1 MRRFSRMTSAAALGV
16 ALLGAAP
23 MLQAQE
29 VLKIGA
35 IGSLSGGGTA
45 WGLATQRGAQMAID
59 EVNAAGGLK
68 VGGKTYKPTLVMVD
82 DQYTA
87 SGGRTAAQRLMTLE
101 KTKFI
106 LGPVGTPVVL
116 AAIAV
121 TNPGKTLVMSDGYAD
136 TVLKNAAHAAYNFRI
151 MDSETE
157 FARAM
162 IEWLHRSQPQLK
174 TVALI
179 APNDATGQAVLPV
192 LKQLYEENGF
202 KVYIETFDRGM
213 QEFTPLLTRMMEQ
226 KPDLFDL
233 NANSPGDAGLLV
245 KQARQVGFK
254 GVIWKVGGP
263 AMPEIQSV
271 AGNLAEGVMA
281 YGQFDFSTPAGQ
293 KFADEYHKRW
303 SGTINPETPIWYN
316 AAKLLME
323 AIRRAGTVSDVDKV
337 RDAVAHLDGY
347 DGGVFGPV
355 VWGGMVDYGVDHQLE
370 LPFVISQIKGG
381 KVVTLTKIQP
391 EKR

>member
-1 MRRFSRMTSAAALGV
+1 MRRFSRMAGAVALGI
-16 ALLGAAP
+16 ALFGAASVVR
-23 MLQAQE
+23 AQE

-68 VGGKTYKPTLVMVD
+68 VGDKTYKPTLVMVD

-87 SGGRTAAQRLMTLE
+87 TGGRTAAQRLMTLE
-101 KTKFI
+101 KAKFI
-106 LGPVGTPVVL
+106 LGPVGAPVVL
-116 AAIAV
+116 ATISV
-121 TNPGKTLVMSDGYAD
+121 TNPGRTIVLSDGYSDA
-136 TVLKNAAHAAYNFRI
+136 VLKNAAHAAYNFRI

-162 IEWLHRSQPQLK
+162 IQWLHRTQPQLK
-174 TVALI
+174 SVALI
-179 APNDATGQAVLPV
+179 SPNDATGQSVVPV
-192 LKQLYEENGF
+192 LKRLYEENGF
-202 KVYIETFDRGM
+202 KVYTEMFDRGM

-263 AMPEIQSV
+263 AMPEIQSI
-271 AGNLAEGVMA
+271 AGDLAEGVMA
-281 YGQFDFSTPAGQ
+281 YDQFDFSTPAGQ
-293 KFADEYHKRW
+293 KFAAEYHKRW
-303 SGTINPETPIWYN
+303 SGTINAETPIWYN
-316 AAKLLME
+316 ATKLLLE
-323 AIRRAGTVSDVDKV
+323 AIRRAGTTTDVDKV

-347 DGGVFGPV
+347 DAGVFGPL
-355 VWGGMVDYGVDHQLE
+355 VWGGMADYGVDHQLE

-381 KVVTLTKIQP
+381 KIVTLVKIQP